1 MAACTGYDMYRSNHF
16 EGMNPKKLILML
28 YDGALKY
35 IRLARE
41 GIDEGNIQKRGE
53 NLGKAIAIVSEL
65 NACLD
70 TSIQD
75 EGVAFLRGLYM
86 AILTEL
92 PKVSVSNDVTVLNRS
107 HAYISRLKE
116 IWEKEVMGLQ
126 AKQEIVTAA
135 VESTVPKESVSAAG
149 SSPGH
154 INRYQAYNGKN
165 TSISV

>member
-1 MAACTGYDMYRSNHF
+1 
-16 EGMNPKKLILML
+16 
-28 YDGALKY
+28 
-35 IRLARE
+35 
-41 GIDEGNIQKRGE
+41 
-53 NLGKAIAIVSEL
+53 
-65 NACLD
+65 
-70 TSIQD
+70 
-75 EGVAFLRGLYM
+75 M

-92 PKVSVSNDVTVLNRS
+92 PKVSVSNDITVLNRS

-135 VESTVPKESVSAAG
+135 VESTVPKESVPAAG
-149 SSPGH
+149 SPSGH